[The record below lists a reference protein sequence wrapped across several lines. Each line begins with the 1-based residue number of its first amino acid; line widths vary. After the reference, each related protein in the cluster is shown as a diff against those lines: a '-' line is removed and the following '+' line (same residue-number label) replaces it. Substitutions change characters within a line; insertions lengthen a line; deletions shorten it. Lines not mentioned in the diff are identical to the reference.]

1 MSKKS
6 EKDVKEIYRQKW
18 EDIAV
23 DTTPTNEQ
31 LATLHINE
39 VYQAYGLPNPYILFV
54 ENPIYAARI
63 AAYAALP
70 QFAPTKTSDGINY
83 HVQEVLDFAKQ
94 ELHKEKSK
102 YPVDFQGYGQL
113 DAYWLVYWDY
123 AINEKPSDV
132 KKEDAKKIK
141 PLIEAAKHVNY
152 YWFFEPLAIVSRKP
166 KKFEVENKQLHSMT
180 GPAIVFDDL
189 EIFCLENQQ
198 VSKEEFLE
206 KTAHVNSSLG
216 KLAFKKI

>member
-1 MSKKS
+1 MSTP
-6 EKDVKEIYRQKW
+6 DIKEQYRQKW
-18 EDIAV
+18 ESIAV
-23 DTTPTNEQ
+23 DTTPTDEQ
-31 LATLHINE
+31 LATMHINE
-39 VYQAYGLPNPYILFV
+39 VYKAYNLPQPYILFV
-54 ENPIYAARI
+54 ENPLYAARI

-70 QFAPTKTSDGINY
+70 QFAPTKTANGTDF

-123 AINEKPSDV
+123 SINEKPSEV
-132 KKEDAKKIK
+132 KSSDLAKIK
-141 PLIEAAKHVNY
+141 PLIEVAKQVNY

-166 KKFEVENKQLHSMT
+166 KIFAVEDKQLHNT
-180 GPAIVFDDL
+180 QGPAIVFDDL
-189 EIFCLENQQ
+189 EIYCLENQQ
-198 VSKEEFLE
+198 VSKEEFFE
-206 KTAHVNSSLG
+206 KTAHLHSSLG